1 MPPPLPV
8 FFTIESTLC
17 VIFFE
22 QGENNR
28 GEKKKIEKIEGP
40 ILLSDSGFEPLVC
53 PAVSVTALHISLI
66 QQWLICIKE
75 LLCKGKVFKKNTE

>member
-1 MPPPLPV
+1 MCD
-8 FFTIESTLC
+8 FFLSREKIIE
-17 VIFFE
+17 
-22 QGENNR
+22 
-28 GEKKKIEKIEGP
+28 EKKKIEKIEGP